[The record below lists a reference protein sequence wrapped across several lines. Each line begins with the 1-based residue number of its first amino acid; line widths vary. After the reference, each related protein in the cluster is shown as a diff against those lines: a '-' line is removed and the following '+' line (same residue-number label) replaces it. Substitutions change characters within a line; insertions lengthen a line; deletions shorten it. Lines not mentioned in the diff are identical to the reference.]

1 LFEEVSFDRLDLV
14 NTTHTLVQDG
24 MLTSDIIIFMK
35 KETVGI
41 PTITEKNV
49 LTLKLH
55 NLFACGKQ
63 NLQRQQKMTAIQTRL
78 SYFGKIHSQ
87 DIKFLVAL
95 KREVPETRILT
106 ERITSLEKELKE
118 KRYNN
123 K

>member
-1 LFEEVSFDRLDLV
+1 
-14 NTTHTLVQDG
+14 
-24 MLTSDIIIFMK
+24 
-35 KETVGI
+35 
-41 PTITEKNV
+41 
-49 LTLKLH
+49 LKLH

-118 KRYNN
+118 KDIIINNLFSRLYDTYNYYN
-123 K
+123 GW